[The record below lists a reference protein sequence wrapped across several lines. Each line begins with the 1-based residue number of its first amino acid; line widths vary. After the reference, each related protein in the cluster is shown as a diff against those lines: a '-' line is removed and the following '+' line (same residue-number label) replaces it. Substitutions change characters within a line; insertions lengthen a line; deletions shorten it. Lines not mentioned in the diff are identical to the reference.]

1 MNQTSLKVV
10 SKWRQNGLKMAKT
23 GGNGMFEKNPL
34 KKVIE

>member
-1 MNQTSLKVV
+1 MYQTSLEVV
-10 SKWRQNGLKMAKT
+10 SNWRQNGLKMAKL